1 MKWLN
6 QHFLTILTS
15 ILLTI
20 GCVQVGY
27 SQQKEAEEPDRK
39 CHVEYSFDLISG
51 ETMAHFGRWA
61 TPFDKRSQDLCLG
74 DWKELKSVE
83 PESSTKN
90 LPSIFKI
97 ENEDP
102 LTGVELSGYLE
113 MDVNDDGEVFI
124 LDIHKKEVFVF
135 DQDLK
140 FKNSFGSEAGFKNVS
155 DLIVERGK
163 VYVSDPYLQKITIF
177 SEEGELLQRFD
188 VNNQAVDMAIIDG
201 KICTH
206 TGGAIPIDG
215 NVITCYKLDSGEFIS
230 NLLQP
235 SQRMNRMPW
244 GTSNTTFSTIQVYE
258 NQMYS
263 VSHPM
268 EGIITVFDEEGDK
281 ISTFT
286 VENEVYQL
294 AEFPEKYEVLQNL
307 PFDYMQSLIHG
318 IHVFSDQIMV
328 LFVENETGIKYL
340 DFYDLEGNRL
350 IDEVIDIEKMWPIY
364 NDQKGNLYSFTSS
377 ENDSNFI
384 LKKYKY
390 LK

>member
-6 QHFLTILTS
+6 QHFLIILTS
-15 ILLTI
+15 ILLTF

-27 SQQKEAEEPDRK
+27 SQQKEAEKPDRK
-39 CHVEYSFDLISG
+39 CHVEYSFNLISG

-97 ENEDP
+97 ENEYP

-124 LDIHKKEVFVF
+124 LDVHKKEVFVF

-177 SEEGELLQRFD
+177 SEKGELVQRFD

-215 NVITCYKLDSGEFIS
+215 NVITCYKLDTGEFID
-230 NLLQP
+230 NLFQP
-235 SQRMNRMPW
+235 SQRMSRMPW

-263 VSHPM
+263 LSHPM
-268 EGIITVFDEEGDK
+268 EGIITVFDEEGGK
-281 ISTFT
+281 ILTFT

-294 AEFPEKYEVLQNL
+294 PDFPEKYEVLQNL

-350 IDEVIDIEKMWPIY
+350 IDEVIDIEKTWPIY
-364 NDQKGNLYSFTSS
+364 NDQKGDLYSFTSS

-384 LKKYKY
+384 LKEYKY